1 LVITLALG
9 GSMSVVFAI
18 LGLDE
23 GDLKLAAWHFF
34 EGLIPSA
41 NGLYAVVRYRRWFVP
56 FFVSFVRI
64 PYIVEMFLMIERQGP
79 RFGMVGAGICA
90 MIWVTY
96 F

>member
-1 LVITLALG
+1 
-9 GSMSVVFAI
+9 MSVVFAI

-23 GDLKLAAWHFF
+23 GDLKLAVWHFF

-41 NGLYAVVRYRRWFVP
+41 TGLYAVFRCRRWFVP
-56 FFVSFVRI
+56 FLASFVRI
-64 PYIVEMFLMIERQGP
+64 PYIVEMFLMIERHGP
-79 RFGMVGAGICA
+79 RFGMVGAGIYA